1 MPGNR
6 DFRAFAAIGGVDG
19 DRAAG
24 ANPRETTTG
33 PAPGTRRPRPHGRA
47 RPRDR
52 PALVQGRPARD
63 RNWRRALAHGHDGLL
78 CGGVGVL
85 ALDLLDESGR
95 AIPLA
100 GELREALD
108 TLRFWAINTGTF
120 RGDAFVC
127 RFRKGSSDRATR
139 ADTVRKLF
147 ERWYR
152 ALGFHGCSSHS
163 GRRTF
168 ATRGL
173 RHLGKTGA
181 SSRDLQQ
188 LTGHKRLATLEGY
201 VDGSRKAQRKL
212 VEFA

>member
-1 MPGNR
+1 MAIGRQAQTLEKRQLARLLEHVDRGRTAAR
-6 DFRAFAAIGGVDG
+6 DRVIVLLSYKAGLRAIEIGGV
-19 DRAAG
+19 RWRMVTTAAG
-24 ANPRETTTG
+24 AI
-33 PAPGTRRPRPHGRA
+33 A
-47 RPRDR
+47 D
-52 PALVQGRPARD
+52 L
-63 RNWRRALAHGHDGLL
+63 
-78 CGGVGVL
+78 L
-85 ALDLLDESGR
+85 ALENEATKGGRSGR